1 MKQCNEIFVET
12 LVNFLLNLCEFVNV
26 NVNVSFVFLHFRLL
40 QRVLLSWAIKV
51 RKQKCLFVIIETDIM
66 ISPDDLD

>member
-26 NVNVSFVFLHFRLL
+26 NVNVSFVFLLFRLL
-40 QRVLLSWAIKV
+40 QSVLLSWAIKV

>member
-12 LVNFLLNLCEFVNV
+12 LVIFLLNPCEFVNV
-26 NVNVSFVFLHFRLL
+26 NVNVSFVFLLFRLL
-40 QRVLLSWAIKV
+40 QCVLLSWAIKV